1 VARLRL
7 GEADSENESEW
18 LVSPSDP
25 QGIQG
30 NGRCEWRVTKEES
43 SVELVVRA
51 FSKPGTRWQL
61 VVLVGARTTFG
72 AEPVSIAPG
81 QPSAV
86 LLKLKSHLQSIQQ
99 TQEVWRTAPRPPR
112 IRGMPDAAS
121 YTRWLRAQERET
133 EQAIEQWT
141 RIAELADVLQASGV
155 LEYELSIASPTEP
168 SPQAASPPAPGKA
181 D

>member
-1 VARLRL
+1 
-7 GEADSENESEW
+7 
-18 LVSPSDP
+18 
-25 QGIQG
+25 
-30 NGRCEWRVTKEES
+30 
-43 SVELVVRA
+43 
-51 FSKPGTRWQL
+51 L

>member
-1 VARLRL
+1 
-7 GEADSENESEW
+7 
-18 LVSPSDP
+18 
-25 QGIQG
+25 
-30 NGRCEWRVTKEES
+30 
-43 SVELVVRA
+43 
-51 FSKPGTRWQL
+51 
-61 VVLVGARTTFG
+61 
-72 AEPVSIAPG
+72 
-81 QPSAV
+81 
-86 LLKLKSHLQSIQQ
+86 
-99 TQEVWRTAPRPPR
+99 
-112 IRGMPDAAS
+112 MPDAAS